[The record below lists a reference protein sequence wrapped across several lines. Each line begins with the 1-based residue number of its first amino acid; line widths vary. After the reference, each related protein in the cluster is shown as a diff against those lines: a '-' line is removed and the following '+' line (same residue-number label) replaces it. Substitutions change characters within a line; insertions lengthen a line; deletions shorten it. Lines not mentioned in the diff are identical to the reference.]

1 MRTKVPKARAKV
13 KTSKSGLSGLKKL
26 ENRDKLGNS
35 GICVFGF
42 MMDEVLINGMMAGI
56 VTNGVLLDGT
66 KVGNKRMAKPQAHF
80 RLED

>member
-1 MRTKVPKARAKV
+1 
-13 KTSKSGLSGLKKL
+13 
-26 ENRDKLGNS
+26 
-35 GICVFGF
+35 
-42 MMDEVLINGMMAGI
+42 MDGVLINGMMAGI